1 MDDRRL
7 QGYSAGL
14 RAAAAAHASPGGTVR
29 VAVMSDIHV
38 AGPEYPL
45 NGENGELDNHSI
57 TRTQQRLWR
66 AVRAVNA
73 MQPRPQVV
81 LFGGDIVHNGMHYL
95 ASLGPHGLHRL
106 FHEING
112 FRIAAS
118 ILSDL
123 EAKPVFAW
131 GNHDRLTQC
140 ANTSASAS
148 NELTAHVYR
157 HFFHAPPYSAHDVGG
172 WKVVAANSMLG
183 PTWDPTHPR
192 CNTTLSSYGEEQLR
206 WLDEQLLEGKPT
218 LVLTHFPLPLT
229 VRNEVPGG
237 GRVRDLPSVLAAH
250 SNVRLSLSGHFH
262 KGVDWGA
269 AYPFP
274 ARTLPG
280 LRYSPQNFFVLDLLP
295 NGSIVGVDAAKNRGG
310 SRCSDWWSYAGAPR
324 REGAAQP
331 RDSGD
336 CGWPGAGEEGD
347 VRLHPVLNRSAIP
360 SPDVINPERSC
371 RFELAPSLALEACAG
386 GATADCCD
394 VLEQQFW
401 PSSSA
406 PFVACLC
413 QPAFWQRA
421 VAFLAQHGVDL
432 PSVLRQ
438 CTAEHGRT
446 ILYRGG
452 PLTWCPAAEDG
463 LAAVAT

>member
-1 MDDRRL
+1 
-7 QGYSAGL
+7 
-14 RAAAAAHASPGGTVR
+14 
-29 VAVMSDIHV
+29 
-38 AGPEYPL
+38 
-45 NGENGELDNHSI
+45 
-57 TRTQQRLWR
+57 
-66 AVRAVNA
+66 

-95 ASLGPHGLHRL
+95 ASLGPHGLHRPAPL

-192 CNTTLSSYGEEQLR
+192 CNTTSYGEEQLR

-250 SNVRLSLSGHFH
+250 SNQ
-262 KGVDWGA
+262 GVDWGA

-331 RDSGD
+331 RDS
-336 CGWPGAGEEGD
+336 
-347 VRLHPVLNRSAIP
+347 
-360 SPDVINPERSC
+360 ERSC
-371 RFELAPSLALEACAG
+371 RFELAPSLALAACAG

-413 QPAFWQRA
+413 QPAFW
-421 VAFLAQHGVDL
+421 QHGVDL